1 MLRRNLY
8 HVLLPLIFIVFVAT
22 SCGKSDEPAKPD
34 PPTPPTP
41 ETPADKI
48 SFTGTHG
55 DGKITFGSDA
65 DAAQLTFTASGDWT
79 ISVPDGVKEWCS
91 VGPLSGSKGN
101 ATVTIQ
107 VTKNQAY
114 DQRNAS
120 LVIECGKAR
129 QTAVVTQKQLDALL
143 LSSSKVEISEEGS
156 TFEIDIETNVDVKFE
171 IPAQYTSWLHASG
184 RADSRGLSKTT
195 YSFKADANDS
205 GETRQGVIR
214 FTGGGLS
221 EEVNVYQISAYSL
234 LLNPKTTYVA
244 AAGGSIAVEIKS
256 NVQFDY
262 TVTKG
267 SDWLHTDKSRAM
279 SSHTVYL
286 TADPYNGV
294 DNDREATVSFKT
306 TEGDKTEELT
316 VIQRCKGSVIVSEHD
331 IEVNAEGG
339 TYDIEYSSNREMR
352 FETPVWISLDG
363 RPSTSRA
370 MQTYL
375 QRVKVNPNISKD
387 ERTGTVK
394 IYDSTDPSV
403 ADQITIRQKPVEYTV
418 LTSLNKNDFDDARS
432 HDFTIEVKTTLPYTL
447 KPTEGI
453 KSIDAHTF
461 HIDANHTPGTAGG
474 RSVQI
479 EIGGLVV
486 DPVMVYYT
494 QPMTPKITTTDYGL
508 VAAEGDFA
516 IDIETNTD
524 ISYSIGS
531 DADWLKLKE
540 SKCAAKGRAIDSWT
554 FTALANPTE
563 EQRSGTITFSAGSYW
578 QQAIK
583 ITQKGKAIDPGAP
596 VDIKTS
602 TEGGSLQETLGDAAM
617 QVVNLGIDGGVNGK
631 DVATIRH
638 MATEGKL
645 TVLDL
650 GNAEIKKDPANTYYN
665 TPFNPG
671 KLTEDNLVGNWMFY
685 RTNLKEVKLPTTLKK
700 IGYKAFSESKIEEI
714 DIPHGVTDIAESAF
728 SSCRELRRV
737 SVPGTVE
744 TITKYAFEQCPKL
757 EKVVLGSGVRKIGR
771 LAFAPNECYTTN
783 TSLRDLELPPTLE
796 EIGYK
801 AFNCCRMAE
810 LVIPESVTKIE
821 PWAFAECRYLQ
832 RVEFKCAIDTLPERI
847 FYNARNITEIVY
859 PKGLKVIGPHAL
871 DEAGLDLLVIP
882 EGVTTLMEGAC
893 NSSGIK
899 GVTLPQSLEYIGPQA
914 LAGITLTSSITL
926 PSKVTFIGN
935 RAFGMS
941 YITRLHIQCVTP
953 PEHQGDIFSPN
964 FSYSNCTLY
973 VPKGSA
979 AAYSA
984 NTYWSKFKEIIEE

>member
-34 PPTPPTP
+34 LPTPPTP

-48 SFTGTHG
+48 SFTGTYG
-55 DGKITFGSDA
+55 DGKITFGCDA

-91 VGPLSGSKGN
+91 AGPLSGSKGN

-214 FTGGGLS
+214 FTGAGLS
-221 EEVNVYQISAYSL
+221 EEVNVYQISAYGL
-234 LLNPKTTYVA
+234 ILNPKTTYVA

-286 TADPYNGV
+286 TADPYDGA

-306 TEGDKTEELT
+306 AEGDKSEELT
-316 VIQRCKGSVIVSEHD
+316 VIQRCKGTVIVSKRD

-352 FETPVWISLDG
+352 FDTPVWISLDG
-363 RPSTSRA
+363 KPSTSRA
-370 MQTYL
+370 MQTFM

-403 ADQITIRQKPVEYTV
+403 ADQITIRQKPVEYAV
-418 LTSLNKNDFDDARS
+418 LTSLNKKDFDDARS

-447 KPTEGI
+447 KPTDGI

-461 HIDANHTPGTAGG
+461 HIDANHTPGTAGAH
-474 RSVQI
+474 SVQI

-494 QPMTPKITTTDYGL
+494 QPMTPKISTTDYEL
-508 VAAEGDFA
+508 VAGEGDFA

-524 ISYSIGS
+524 MEHTIDSG
-531 DADWLKLKE
+531 ADWIKFKE
-540 SKCAAKGRAIDSWT
+540 AKCAAKGRSIDSWV
-554 FTALANPTE
+554 FTAAANPDFYT
-563 EQRSGTITFSAGSYW
+563 RSGSITISAGNTW
-578 QQAIK
+578 RQTFK
-583 ITQKGKAIDPGAP
+583 ITQKARTPDPGTP
-596 VDIKTS
+596 VELKTG
-602 TEGGSLQETLGDAAM
+602 TEGGHLTESLGTATMLVE
-617 QVVNLGIDGGVNGK
+617 NLGIDGGVNGS
-631 DVATIRH
+631 DVTTIRD

-650 GNAEIKKDPANTYYN
+650 GKAEIKKDLANIYYK
-665 TPFNPG
+665 TPFVEG

-685 RTNLKEVKLPTTLKK
+685 RTNLREVRLPATLKK

-714 DIPHGVTDIAESAF
+714 DIPSGVTDIAESAF
-728 SSCRELRRV
+728 TACPELRRV
-737 SVPGTVE
+737 NVPGTVE
-744 TITKYAFEQCPKL
+744 TITQYTFEQCPKL

-832 RVEFKCAIDTLPERI
+832 RVEFKCAMDTLPERI

-914 LAGITLTSSITL
+914 LAGITMSS
-926 PSKVTFIGN
+926 SVTIPPNVKFIGSK
-935 RAFGMS
+935 AFGMS
-941 YITRLHIQCVTP
+941 YITALHIQCVTP
-953 PEHQGDIFSPN
+953 PVHEGNIFTPN
-964 FSYSNCTLY
+964 FGYDKCTLY

-979 AAYSA
+979 QAYAADS
-984 NTYWSKFKEIIEE
+984 YWTKFKEIIEE